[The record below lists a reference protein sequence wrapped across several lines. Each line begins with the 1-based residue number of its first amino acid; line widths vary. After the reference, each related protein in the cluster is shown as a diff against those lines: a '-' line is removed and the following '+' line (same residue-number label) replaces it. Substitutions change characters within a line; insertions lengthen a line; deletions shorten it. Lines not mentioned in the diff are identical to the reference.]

1 MAEDKKEVFFTD
13 SDKKTTERITFLL
26 AGLVLLAAIIA
37 ALLSYLENFQ
47 LSILGILLAWIL
59 DLLRRIWPFWKL
71 IAAILSLLAIAG
83 IIHNSRKLKA
93 INLEEQNI
101 YGITPEIIDSGEEEI
116 VEPKNEKWEKVL
128 KYTNSDNVSD
138 WRLAIIEADVIL
150 EELLRTAGYHGESI
164 GEMLKSID
172 KNEFSTIEDAWE
184 AHKIRNAI
192 AHSGQDFQLNG
203 HETKRIIALFEK
215 VFKEFGII

>member
-26 AGLVLLAAIIA
+26 AGLILLAAIIA
-37 ALLSYLENFQ
+37 ALLSYLESFG
-47 LSILGILLAWIL
+47 LSTLGILWASIM
-59 DLLRRIWPFWKL
+59 DFLRRIWSFWKL
-71 IAAILSLLAIAG
+71 LAVILSILAIAG

-93 INLEEQNI
+93 INLEEQKI
-101 YGITPEIIDSGEEEI
+101 YGTVPEITDYDEEEI
-116 VEPKNEKWEKVL
+116 IEPKNEKWEKVL
-128 KYTNSDNVSD
+128 KYTNSGNASD
-138 WRLAIIEADVIL
+138 WRLAIIEADVML
-150 EELLRTAGYHGESI
+150 EELLRTAGYHGESV
-164 GEMLKSID
+164 GEMLKSVD

-203 HETKRIIALFEK
+203 HETKHTIALFEK
-215 VFKEFGII
+215 VFREFGII

>member
-93 INLEEQNI
+93 INLEEQKI

>member
-26 AGLVLLAAIIA
+26 AGLILLAAIIA
-37 ALLSYLENFQ
+37 ALLSYLESFG
-47 LSILGILLAWIL
+47 LSTLGILWASIM
-59 DLLRRIWPFWKL
+59 DFLRRIWSFWKL
-71 IAAILSLLAIAG
+71 LAVILSILAIAG

-93 INLEEQNI
+93 INLEEQKI
-101 YGITPEIIDSGEEEI
+101 YGTVPEITDYDEEEI
-116 VEPKNEKWEKVL
+116 IEPKNEKWEKVL
-128 KYTNSDNVSD
+128 KYTNSGNASD
-138 WRLAIIEADVIL
+138 WRLAIIEADVML
-150 EELLRTAGYHGESI
+150 EELLRTAGYHGESV
-164 GEMLKSID
+164 GEMLKSVD

-203 HETKRIIALFEK
+203 HATKHTIALFEK
-215 VFKEFGII
+215 VFREFGII